1 MYPGEKGVKHQER
14 NRNGPDAVCGEVR
27 EAMMVSRVRPDY
39 EEKTVRARSWD
50 RMPLATGS
58 HG

>member
-1 MYPGEKGVKHQER
+1 MYPGKKGVKQQESHSD
-14 NRNGPDAVCGEVR
+14 GPDAVWGEVR
-27 EAMMVSRVRPDY
+27 EATMVSRVRTDY

-50 RMPLATGS
+50 RMHLATGS